1 MQTIKREFRSGVGA
15 GGAVLVRLATCAAM
29 LASLSAC
36 GSLGLSWGGT
46 DSEGNATPP
55 SATRSTLQQVV
66 MGGPAPDLSTKE
78 APVQTRFPSAVDK
91 GGDDFD
97 CPVLDVAPNGASM
110 RDFGGTAEGGAQS
123 LRNQISISNLAREC
137 KDAGSSITMSLGVEG
152 SVLLGPAGAP
162 GTFTVPLLF
171 EARIKDKV
179 VTTRRETLSVTI
191 PPTESR
197 AFFSTVLTDF
207 SIPKDDDTDVY
218 VGLSKSGGPALRPPV
233 HRKRRPRR

>member
-1 MQTIKREFRSGVGA
+1 MQTIKRKFRSGA
-15 GGAVLVRLATCAAM
+15 GGGCAVLARLAAGAAM

-36 GSLGLSWGGT
+36 GSLGLGWGSS
-46 DSEGNATPP
+46 DSEGNPQP
-55 SATRSTLQQVV
+55 SATRSTLENIV
-66 MGGPAPDLSTKE
+66 MGGSAPAASTKE
-78 APVQTRFPSAVDK
+78 APVQTRFPAAVDK
-91 GGDDFD
+91 GGNDFD

-123 LRNQISISNLAREC
+123 LRNQVSISNLAREC
-137 KDAGSSITMSLGVEG
+137 KDAGASISMNLGVEG
-152 SVLLGPAGAP
+152 SVLLGPAGSP

-171 EARIKDKV
+171 EARVKDKV
-179 VTTRRETLSVTI
+179 VTTRRETLSVVI
-191 PPTESR
+191 PPNESR